1 MSDSKRIFR
10 LTWLTT
16 NPPLPGSWVV
26 ILLSLIMITLASLSL
41 TTGLGLSEP
50 GRGVALLSA
59 ALFLSF
65 GATVVQ
71 APACVAY
78 VELTD
83 DTLAVSGWPLGRL
96 GRRQI
101 PREAVR
107 RAEFAPLT
115 SPPRWVPFAWGMVE
129 LVCAAGAL
137 SAGWGAGGG
146 HWYWLAGLAG
156 GFSLWPLMAARWR
169 AEMRVF
175 VLYERPGT
183 DKPGLIRG
191 WATPHQAGSLIN
203 TLRGKT
209 DCEAPPGEQSSAGS

>member
-16 NPPLPGSWVV
+16 NPPMRGSWVV
-26 ILLSLIMITLASLSL
+26 NLLSLIMITLAALSL
-41 TTGLGLSEP
+41 ITGLALSEP
-50 GRGVALLSA
+50 GRGVAVLSA

-71 APACVAY
+71 APARVGY

-83 DTLAVSGWPLGRL
+83 DTLAIGGWPLGRF

-101 PREAVR
+101 RREAVR
-107 RAEFAPLT
+107 RAEFAPIT
-115 SPPRWVPFAWGMVE
+115 GPPRWLPFAWGMVE

-137 SAGWGAGGG
+137 SAAWGAGGG
-146 HWYWLAGLAG
+146 HWYWLAGLTG

-169 AEMRVF
+169 AAMSVF

-183 DKPGLIRG
+183 KKPGLIRG

-203 TLRGKT
+203 ALRGKM
-209 DCEAPPGEQSSAGS
+209 DFEAQPGEQSSAGS